1 MFKSSIL
8 IPVILMM
15 CFVVLSCAGISG
27 PARYEPESG
36 GGPMVLMISGQTGPM
51 LYAEFARRLAG
62 SGYLVLLFGGKDLPL
77 DKPDVCRSMIREI
90 IKKKSRSS
98 LGKSEKAAVLGYSL
112 GGAVA
117 LSCAAGMA
125 EEVAAIIA
133 YYPATR
139 LIPDL
144 DACVEGFRV
153 PIIVFQGEDDRYL
166 NCCSVEKIREIN
178 QAAKEKG
185 RHFELTV
192 YPGAGH
198 GFNLGPLK
206 NKELDAETWQK
217 TIDALQRYLPLP
229 AK

>member
-1 MFKSSIL
+1 
-8 IPVILMM
+8 
-15 CFVVLSCAGISG
+15 
-27 PARYEPESG
+27 
-36 GGPMVLMISGQTGPM
+36 M
-51 LYAEFARRLAG
+51 LDLAG
-62 SGYLVLLFGGKDLPL
+62 LPW
-77 DKPDVCRSMIREI
+77 PGQYAAI
-90 IKKKSRSS
+90 
-98 LGKSEKAAVLGYSL
+98 AVLCYL
-112 GGAVA
+112 
-117 LSCAAGMA
+117 L
-125 EEVAAIIA
+125 
-133 YYPATR
+133 
-139 LIPDL
+139 
-144 DACVEGFRV
+144 
-153 PIIVFQGEDDRYL
+153 IVFQGEDDRYL